1 LSRITCRFVSLNPDA
16 CVCTCFACSC
26 LWFVPLCAW
35 FQVFMSVTTPYAQSD
50 KEDMDLDW
58 VNSVFPK
65 SGAIAQGETFSYK
78 VTITG
83 ATFDSP
89 FIATMSYTDPPG
101 TPGAATPLVNDLDLS
116 VQVQAC
122 ENDDCGKSVNESV
135 VRLWGNNVVGG
146 DPDNNMESVTLS
158 LSKSAVV
165 TVSVFAKRVVDRI
178 ARVRDHRVHASVDNF
193 MRLFVSDLFALAV
206 RPAHR
211 TGED

>member
-1 LSRITCRFVSLNPDA
+1 MSR
-16 CVCTCFACSC
+16 CS
-26 LWFVPLCAW
+26 
-35 FQVFMSVTTPYAQSD
+35 
-50 KEDMDLDW
+50 
-58 VNSVFPK
+58 
-65 SGAIAQGETFSYK
+65 QGETFSYK

-122 ENDDCGKSVNESV
+122 ANKGCEGNSVNESV

-158 LSKSAVV
+158 LSQSAVV
-165 TVSVFAKRVVDRI
+165 TVSVFAKRVVNRI
-178 ARVRDHRVHASVDNF
+178 ARVRVRHHRVDASIDRCMRHKWL
-193 MRLFVSDLFALAV
+193 MRLPL
-206 RPAHR
+206 RYNKHP
-211 TGED
+211 